1 VSLST
6 HTLQSILDT
15 WGYLAV
21 GLFVAIESSGIPFPG
36 ETMLIVAAVYAGAG
50 HLSIQYVIAAAAA
63 GAIIGDNLGYLLGR
77 TGGRALVVRY
87 GRYIHLDQ
95 QKLETA
101 QRFFQRHGDKTVFFG
116 RFVAVLRAW
125 AAFLAGVNGMP
136 WPKFIFFNAA
146 GGILWATGY
155 GVLAYALGQNLPLL
169 NKVIKVIGIAG
180 VAAAVLVIG
189 GAIAFQF
196 RSRWMWWRKRD
207 RTTDRSPESDDA
219 AGVS

>member
-6 HTLQSILDT
+6 HTLQNILDM

-21 GLFVAIESSGIPFPG
+21 GVFVAIESSGIPFPG
-36 ETMLIVAAVYAGAG
+36 ETMLVLAAVYAGAG

-77 TGGRALVVRY
+77 TGGKALVMRY
-87 GRYIHLDQ
+87 GKYIRLDQ
-95 QKLETA
+95 QKLDVA

-125 AAFLAGVNGMP
+125 AAFLAGVNDMP
-136 WPKFIFFNAA
+136 WPKFVFFNAA
-146 GGILWATGY
+146 GGILWATLY

-169 NKVIKVIGIAG
+169 HKVIKAIGIAG
-180 VAAAVLVIG
+180 VVGAVLIIG
-189 GAIAFQF
+189 GAIAFRF
-196 RSRWMWWRKRD
+196 RLQWMWWRKQVRES
-207 RTTDRSPESDDA
+207 DRSQETEDG
-219 AGVS
+219 AGVR